1 MQPQPPP
8 LTHTHKRGLSQIRR
22 HTESAYRGENRF
34 KEMDC
39 ACVRP
44 IWEYVWKC
52 VSVFCVQVRKRHT
65 LNKMLT
71 KGFFEL
77 LHMAHTQTNT
87 QIYYVCVYVQ
97 CMCILVVKFG
107 KPNKKRLKILKTSSY
122 LLYLSAKKA
131 LATLI
136 FGWPN
141 NFCCPFVRSDCP
153 CCCCCCCCCPSSP
166 IVVGANVCCR
176 CCPHLCCHTL
186 S

>member
-1 MQPQPPP
+1 M
-8 LTHTHKRGLSQIRR
+8 
-22 HTESAYRGENRF
+22 
-34 KEMDC
+34 
-39 ACVRP
+39 RP
-44 IWEYVWKC
+44 IWEYVWMC

-65 LNKMLT
+65 VNKMLT

-77 LHMAHTQTNT
+77 LHMAHTHTNT

-153 CCCCCCCCCPSSP
+153 CCCCCCCCPSSP

-176 CCPHLCCHTL
+176 CCQHLCCHTL